1 MECPVASKPVSD
13 GPIGIGSDAI
23 GPIGLAR

>member
-1 MECPVASKPVSD
+1 MERLAASKRVGG

>member
-1 MECPVASKPVSD
+1 MERPVASKLVGDS
-13 GPIGIGSDAI
+13 PIGIGSDAI